1 MKTVVVG
8 FSKMIVSYLTVLLVI
23 MLLPVFLLTKDV
35 AAFDSIM
42 NYLFNNKG

>member
-1 MKTVVVG
+1 MKTMVVG

-35 AAFDSIM
+35 AACDSIM
-42 NYLFNNKG
+42 NYLFNNEG